1 MTDFCCFMEFRIMNF
16 FFKYRYVHEFM
27 CQAQYTKS
35 LIDYTN
41 GNEKLTKIIKDG
53 RVYKGVELN
62 TAIIY

>member
-1 MTDFCCFMEFRIMNF
+1 MNF
-16 FFKYRYVHEFM
+16 FFEYRYVHKFT
-27 CQAQYTKS
+27 CQAEYTKS

-53 RVYKGVELN
+53 RVCKGVELN